1 LNGWKVMTR
10 PPPRSRICRCFSSL
24 APEPEFRPSASDER
38 LKDIDPDSLTPRE
51 ALDVLYALKALS
63 QNSG

>member
-1 LNGWKVMTR
+1 
-10 PPPRSRICRCFSSL
+10 FSSL

>member
-1 LNGWKVMTR
+1 MTR
-10 PPPRSRICRCFSSL
+10 QQRRSRICRSSQ
-24 APEPEFRPSASDER
+24 ASHRNRKFRPSASDER